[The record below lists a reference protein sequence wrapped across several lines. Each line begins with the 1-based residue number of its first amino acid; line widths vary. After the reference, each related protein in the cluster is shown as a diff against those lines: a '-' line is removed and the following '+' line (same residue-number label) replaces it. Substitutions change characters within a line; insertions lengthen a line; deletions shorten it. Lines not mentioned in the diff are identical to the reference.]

1 MEKTS
6 TVRVF
11 LADDNDVIRL
21 GLKKLLENARD
32 IVVVGEANN
41 GDEVM
46 RIIYDLNP
54 DILLLDVE
62 MPLLDGI
69 EVTRRLK
76 REKSKIPILVLSAH
90 TNREYIRE
98 MLAIGVSGYL
108 TKDEAP
114 ERIVEAVRGIAQGKT
129 GWISAQVKAS
139 LTK

>member
-6 TVRVF
+6 TVRVV
-11 LADDNDVIRL
+11 LADDNDVIRM
-21 GLKKLLENARD
+21 GLKKILDNARD

-41 GDEVM
+41 GLEVM
-46 RIIYDLNP
+46 RIINDLKP

-62 MPLLDGI
+62 MPLLNGI

-76 REKSKIPILVLSAH
+76 KDESKIPILVISAH

-108 TKDEAP
+108 IKDEAP
-114 ERIVEAVRGIAQGKT
+114 ERIVEAVRGIAHGET
-129 GWISAQVKAS
+129 GWISPQVKAS